1 MNPLRMWPGALWLPL
16 ALSVLLQHGSCGQ
29 QTSAPA
35 VPAAKSTQ
43 VRSTPA
49 EGGSVTEEVKMLAKG
64 TWGGRHVGVSVTADG
79 AEFEFDCAHGTVDG
93 PIELDADGR
102 FDVAGTF
109 VPEGGPASVPV
120 DGEARRQKNHSARY
134 RGRVQGTRM
143 TLSVTVAQTGGGI
156 DALTLTR
163 GQPPS
168 LEKCF

>member
-1 MNPLRMWPGALWLPL
+1 MNSLRMWPGAVWLPL
-16 ALSVLLQHGSCGQ
+16 ALAVVLQDGSCRQ
-29 QTSAPA
+29 QAPA
-35 VPAAKSTQ
+35 PVVPAAKSTQ

-49 EGGSVTEEVKMLAKG
+49 AEGGARQGVKMLAKG
-64 TWGGRHVGVSVTADG
+64 TWGGRHVGVSVNEGG

-102 FDVAGTF
+102 FDVAGSF
-109 VPEGGPASVPV
+109 VHEGGPASVPV
-120 DGEARRQKNHSARY
+120 GGGGQSQKSLTARY
-134 RGRVQGTRM
+134 RGRVQGDRM

-168 LEKCF
+168 LEKCY